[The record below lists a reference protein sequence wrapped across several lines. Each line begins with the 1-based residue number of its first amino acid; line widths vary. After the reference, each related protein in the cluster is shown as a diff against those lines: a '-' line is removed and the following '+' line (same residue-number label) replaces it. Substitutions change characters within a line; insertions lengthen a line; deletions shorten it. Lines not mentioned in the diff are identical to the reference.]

1 MRWLSGMRL
10 LIKRG
15 SDGYSANQPGAM
27 TVADVAAARRN
38 QVPLGIAYM
47 VGSTAMFAGGN
58 AVVKW
63 QLATYP
69 LGEVAFGRTL
79 FAFLTVAA
87 IVLPR
92 AGWSVLR
99 TRRYRE
105 HLQRGLSQF
114 GSMLCWFLAVSVL
127 SLGSA
132 TAIGFAAP
140 LFTTLLSIV
149 ILKEKVGI
157 HRWSALIVG
166 FVGVLMITHPGSGT
180 LTYGALFAL
189 GNAVLISTVA
199 IAIRRMSMTELA
211 ETLTLYQMSI
221 MTLCTAGLLTLG
233 FQAPHLGRRADGR
246 ACRGR
251 QRSRPVLV
259 DALAVIGAA
268 LGSGAVQLPFAG
280 MGNDP
285 RLRGVGGRADPGPA
299 SRFRDRCRLGSLYPV
314 ARDLTSPPPGGPSAA
329 AGVAPP
335 SYFPAQKAGFRRRHK
350 GSGQGGIEQKNSPGD
365 AGGRGEVGGIGRRG
379 ITARAAWP

>member
-1 MRWLSGMRL
+1 MRL
-10 LIKRG
+10 LITRNG
-15 SDGYSANQPGAM
+15 ADGYPANRLGAM
-27 TVADVAAARRN
+27 TIAELAAARRN

-132 TAIGFAAP
+132 TALGFSAP

-166 FVGVLMITHPGSGT
+166 FVGVLIITHPGAGT
-180 LTYGALFAL
+180 LPYRALFAL
-189 GNAVLISTVA
+189 CNSDLSSTVP
-199 IAIRRMSMTELA
+199 IPIRRMSMTEST

-233 FQAPHLGRRADGR
+233 F
-246 ACRGR
+246 
-251 QRSRPVLV
+251 RSPQLR
-259 DALAVIGAA
+259 DALMLA
-268 LGSGAVQLPFAG
+268 LA
-280 MGNDP
+280 
-285 RLRGVGGRADPGPA
+285 GVGNGIAQLWWTR
-299 SRFRDRCRLGSLYPV
+299 SLS
-314 ARDLTSPPPGGPSAA
+314 L
-329 AGVAPP
+329 APP
-335 SYFPAQKAGFRRRHK
+335 SAVVPFNYLSLVWAMILGFAVW
-350 GSGQGGIEQKNSPGD
+350 GTCLPP
-365 AGGRGEVGGIGRRG
+365 VC
-379 ITARAAWP
+379 

>member
-1 MRWLSGMRL
+1 MTAPDP
-10 LIKRG
+10 LI
-15 SDGYSANQPGAM
+15 
-27 TVADVAAARRN
+27 ARRN
-38 QVPLGIAYM
+38 QIPLGIAYT
-47 VGSTAMFAGGN
+47 VGSTVMFAGGN

-63 QLATYP
+63 QLASYP

-92 AGWSVLR
+92 TGLAVLR
-99 TRRYRE
+99 TNRYRE

-114 GSMLCWFLAVSVL
+114 GSMLCWFLAVSAL
-127 SLGSA
+127 SLGEA

-166 FVGVLMITHPGSGT
+166 FVGVLFITHPGPGT

-199 IAIRRMSMTELA
+199 IAIRRMSATEST

-221 MTLCTAGLLTLG
+221 MTLCTACLLAFG
-233 FQAPHLGRRADGR
+233 FRAPHWT
-246 ACRGR
+246 
-251 QRSRPVLV
+251 
-259 DALAVIGAA
+259 DALMVA
-268 LGSGAVQLPFAG
+268 FAG
-280 MGNDP
+280 IGNGIAQYWWT
-285 RLRGVGGRADPGPA
+285 R
-299 SRFRDRCRLGSLYPV
+299 SLS
-314 ARDLTSPPPGGPSAA
+314 L
-329 AGVAPP
+329 APP
-335 SYFPAQKAGFRRRHK
+335 SAVVPFNYLSLVWAAMLGFAIWDDVPTPTLLVGSVIVVASGLYILWRETLRQPRR
-350 GSGQGGIEQKNSPGD
+350 SAP
-365 AGGRGEVGGIGRRG
+365 
-379 ITARAAWP
+379 ARAAERGPVRPA

>member
-1 MRWLSGMRL
+1 
-10 LIKRG
+10 
-15 SDGYSANQPGAM
+15 M
-27 TVADVAAARRN
+27 TVVDVAAAGRN

-47 VGSTAMFAGGN
+47 VGSTVMFAGGN

-63 QLATYP
+63 QLASYP

-79 FAFLTVAA
+79 FAFLTAAA

-92 AGWSVLR
+92 AGWGVLR
-99 TRRYRE
+99 TQRYRE
-105 HLQRGLSQF
+105 HFQRGLSQF

-166 FVGVLMITHPGSGT
+166 FVGVLIITHPGTRHADLRRAVRARQRSLNLDRGDRDPAHEHDRIDRDT
-180 LTYGALFAL
+180 DALPDEHYDL
-189 GNAVLISTVA
+189 VH
-199 IAIRRMSMTELA
+199 RRPAHVRVPSPT
-211 ETLTLYQMSI
+211 
-221 MTLCTAGLLTLG
+221 
-233 FQAPHLGRRADGR
+233 LGRRGDGFT
-246 ACRGR
+246 CRGR
-251 QRSRPVLV
+251 QRNCPVLV
-259 DALAVIGAA
+259 DALAFIGAA

-285 RLRGVGGRADPGPA
+285 RLRDLGGRADPGPA
-299 SRFRDRCRLGSLYPV
+299 GRFRNRSRLGPSHPV
-314 ARDLTSPPPGGPSAA
+314 ARDLTPPTPAVP
-329 AGVAPP
+329 AP
-335 SYFPAQKAGFRRRHK
+335 Q
-350 GSGQGGIEQKNSPGD
+350 
-365 AGGRGEVGGIGRRG
+365 RG
-379 ITARAAWP
+379 

>member
-1 MRWLSGMRL
+1 
-10 LIKRG
+10 
-15 SDGYSANQPGAM
+15 
-27 TVADVAAARRN
+27 
-38 QVPLGIAYM
+38 
-47 VGSTAMFAGGN
+47 
-58 AVVKW
+58 VKW

-92 AGWSVLR
+92 AGLAVLR
-99 TRRYRE
+99 TNRYRE

-114 GSMLCWFLAVSVL
+114 GSMLCWFLAVSAL

-166 FVGVLMITHPGSGT
+166 FVGVLIITHPGAGT

-199 IAIRRMSMTELA
+199 IAIRRMSATEST
-211 ETLTLYQMSI
+211 ETLTLYQMGI
-221 MTLCTAGLLTLG
+221 MTLCTACLLTFG
-233 FQAPHLGRRADGR
+233 FHAPHWT
-246 ACRGR
+246 
-251 QRSRPVLV
+251 
-259 DALAVIGAA
+259 DALMVALAGIGNGIA
-268 LGSGAVQLPFAG
+268 QYWWT
-280 MGNDP
+280 
-285 RLRGVGGRADPGPA
+285 R
-299 SRFRDRCRLGSLYPV
+299 SLS
-314 ARDLTSPPPGGPSAA
+314 L
-329 AGVAPP
+329 APP
-335 SYFPAQKAGFRRRHK
+335 SAVVPFNYLSLIWAAMLGFAVWGDVPTPGLLLGSAIVVASGLYILWRETLRSAARRAQPA
-350 GSGQGGIEQKNSPGD
+350 
-365 AGGRGEVGGIGRRG
+365 
-379 ITARAAWP
+379 

>member
-1 MRWLSGMRL
+1 MRL

-15 SDGYSANQPGAM
+15 SDGHPASRPGPM
-27 TVADVAAARRN
+27 IVADVAAAARRN

-47 VGSTAMFAGGN
+47 VGSPVMCAGGN

-63 QLATYP
+63 QLTNYP

-87 IVLPR
+87 VVLPR

-99 TRRYRE
+99 TQRYRE

-114 GSMLCWFLAVSVL
+114 GSALCWLLAVSVL

-157 HRWSALIVG
+157 HRWSGLIVG
-166 FVGVLMITHPGSGT
+166 FVGVLIITHPGAGT

-199 IAIRRMSMTELA
+199 IAIRRMSLTESA

-221 MTLCTAGLLTLG
+221 MTLCTACLLTLG
-233 FQAPHLGRRADGR
+233 FRAPHWGD
-246 ACRGR
+246 
-251 QRSRPVLV
+251 VLMV
-259 DALAVIGAA
+259 ALA
-268 LGSGAVQLPFAG
+268 
-280 MGNDP
+280 
-285 RLRGVGGRADPGPA
+285 GVGNGIAQFWWTRSLSLA
-299 SRFRDRCRLGSLYPV
+299 S
-314 ARDLTSPPPGGPSAA
+314 PSAVVPFNYLSLVWA
-329 AGVAPP
+329 TIL
-335 SYFPAQKAGFRRRHK
+335 GFAVW
-350 GSGQGGIEQKNSPGD
+350 GEVPSPGLLVGS
-365 AGGRGEVGGIGRRG
+365 AIVVASGLYILWRETVRTAAARQSRRCSGRSP
-379 ITARAAWP
+379 T

>member
-1 MRWLSGMRL
+1 
-10 LIKRG
+10 
-15 SDGYSANQPGAM
+15 M
-27 TVADVAAARRN
+27 TVAELAAARRN

-79 FAFLTVAA
+79 CAFLTVAA

-132 TAIGFAAP
+132 TALGFAAP

-166 FVGVLMITHPGSGT
+166 FVGVLIITHPGAGT

-199 IAIRRMSMTELA
+199 IAIRRMSMTESA

-233 FQAPHLGRRADGR
+233 FQAPHLG
-246 ACRGR
+246 
-251 QRSRPVLV
+251 
-259 DALAVIGAA
+259 DALILA
-268 LGSGAVQLPFAG
+268 LA
-280 MGNDP
+280 
-285 RLRGVGGRADPGPA
+285 GVGNGVAQFWWTR
-299 SRFRDRCRLGSLYPV
+299 SLS
-314 ARDLTSPPPGGPSAA
+314 L
-329 AGVAPP
+329 APP
-335 SYFPAQKAGFRRRHK
+335 SAVVPFNYLSLVWAMILGFAVWGDVPTPGLLVGSAIVVASGVYILWRETVHPRRPPPVTALATDPVT
-350 GSGQGGIEQKNSPGD
+350 QGIVPL
-365 AGGRGEVGGIGRRG
+365 
-379 ITARAAWP
+379 

>member
-1 MRWLSGMRL
+1 MKVGPHLGMRL
-10 LIKRG
+10 LITEG
-15 SDGYSANQPGAM
+15 SDGYPANRRPGAM
-27 TVADVAAARRN
+27 TIADVAAARRN

-92 AGWSVLR
+92 AGWGVLR

-132 TAIGFAAP
+132 TALGFAAP

-166 FVGVLMITHPGSGT
+166 FVGVLIITHPGAGT

-189 GNAVLISTVA
+189 VNAVLISTVA
-199 IAIRRMSMTELA
+199 IAIRRMSMTESA

-233 FQAPHLGRRADGR
+233 FQAPHLG
-246 ACRGR
+246 
-251 QRSRPVLV
+251 
-259 DALAVIGAA
+259 DALMLA
-268 LGSGAVQLPFAG
+268 LA
-280 MGNDP
+280 
-285 RLRGVGGRADPGPA
+285 GVGNGIAQFWWTR
-299 SRFRDRCRLGSLYPV
+299 SLS
-314 ARDLTSPPPGGPSAA
+314 L
-329 AGVAPP
+329 APP
-335 SYFPAQKAGFRRRHK
+335 SAVVPFNYLSLVWAMILGFAVWGDVPTSGLLVGSAIVVASGVYILWRETVHRRRPAVPAL
-350 GSGQGGIEQKNSPGD
+350 Q
-365 AGGRGEVGGIGRRG
+365 RG
-379 ITARAAWP
+379 